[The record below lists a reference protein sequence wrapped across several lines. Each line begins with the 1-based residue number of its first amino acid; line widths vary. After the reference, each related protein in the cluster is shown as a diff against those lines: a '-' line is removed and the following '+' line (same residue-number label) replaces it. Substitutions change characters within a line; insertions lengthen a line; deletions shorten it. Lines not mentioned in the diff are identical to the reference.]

1 MTSGLKDNLIKRL
14 ITVDATTTSACQQNF
29 ADVPLALNVN
39 PKEIFELLLH
49 TPSANMCL
57 AIQLED

>member
-29 ADVPLALNVN
+29 TDIPLALNVN
-39 PKEIFELLLH
+39 PKAIFELLLH
-49 TPSANMCL
+49 TASTNVSFNL
-57 AIQLED
+57 A